1 VGTFGADD
9 LLSLSDDLRVQV
21 VRHGNGRRSF
31 VVLDVAT
38 GSVHARAE
46 RFLAP
51 FGEGI
56 RKERDILLSE
66 RNQLVRDRDGP
77 RKTMPS

>member
-21 VRHGNGRRSF
+21 VRNGRRSF

-77 RKTMPS
+77 GKTMPS